1 MRSYNSDKL
10 KLIIALLIYG
20 TIGVVRKNIPY
31 PSSFIAFVRAAIG
44 FLFLLCFRVVTRTWI
59 DRAAVKRNPQNT
71 SPLRCAA
78 RLQLAAALRGV

>member
-31 PSSFIAFVRAAIG
+31 PSSFIAF
-44 FLFLLCFRVVTRTWI
+44 
-59 DRAAVKRNPQNT
+59 
-71 SPLRCAA
+71 A
-78 RLQLAAALRGV
+78 RLQLAAALRDV